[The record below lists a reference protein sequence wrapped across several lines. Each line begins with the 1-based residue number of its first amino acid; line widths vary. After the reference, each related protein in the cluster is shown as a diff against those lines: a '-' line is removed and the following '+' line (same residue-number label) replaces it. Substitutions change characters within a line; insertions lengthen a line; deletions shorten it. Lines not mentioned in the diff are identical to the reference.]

1 MSDQEQYK
9 SPDVPLYVSL
19 DGALIKSDIDF
30 ELFFALLARSFTFL
44 FLAPIW
50 LLKGKANFKQQI
62 ALRTDLDPALLPY
75 NQKFLRYLRE
85 QKKSGRTIILITAA
99 NKIYAQKIANHLDL
113 FDEVLASD
121 EQSILYD
128 DRKAAS
134 IQSKQGTHE
143 FDYVGNAQTD
153 KNTWRY
159 ARKIVLANP
168 TPAIKTVASPDFE
181 LERIFDDRIPAV
193 TAVFRAMR
201 PHQWLKNILLFVT
214 LLASH
219 RIDSPQ
225 LVAQAILGFI
235 VFCFCTSSVYLLND
249 LIDLQSDRTH
259 QRKRFR
265 PLAAGQL
272 SIQLGTI
279 LIPVLL
285 LVAITLA
292 SFLPSS
298 FLSIL
303 AGYYLLTLLYSL
315 WLKRVVLLDVLILA
329 ILYTFRIVAGGAAV
343 EITPSFW
350 LLTFSMFIF
359 FSLAMIKRYTELVTL
374 NSTSKHSTA
383 GRDYDVMDADF
394 LMSIGTSS
402 GLVAV
407 LVLALYINSNDVIQ
421 MYSHPQVIWLLCPVI
436 FYWIG
441 RVWLLA
447 KRGKMHDDPLI
458 FAIKDP
464 ASWWAGAIA
473 VGILFLAT

>member
-159 ARKIVLANP
+159 A
-168 TPAIKTVASPDFE
+168 
-181 LERIFDDRIPAV
+181 
-193 TAVFRAMR
+193 
-201 PHQWLKNILLFVT
+201 
-214 LLASH
+214 
-219 RIDSPQ
+219 
-225 LVAQAILGFI
+225 
-235 VFCFCTSSVYLLND
+235 
-249 LIDLQSDRTH
+249 
-259 QRKRFR
+259 
-265 PLAAGQL
+265 
-272 SIQLGTI
+272 
-279 LIPVLL
+279 
-285 LVAITLA
+285 
-292 SFLPSS
+292 
-298 FLSIL
+298 
-303 AGYYLLTLLYSL
+303 
-315 WLKRVVLLDVLILA
+315 
-329 ILYTFRIVAGGAAV
+329 
-343 EITPSFW
+343 
-350 LLTFSMFIF
+350 
-359 FSLAMIKRYTELVTL
+359 
-374 NSTSKHSTA
+374 
-383 GRDYDVMDADF
+383 
-394 LMSIGTSS
+394 
-402 GLVAV
+402 
-407 LVLALYINSNDVIQ
+407 
-421 MYSHPQVIWLLCPVI
+421 
-436 FYWIG
+436 
-441 RVWLLA
+441 
-447 KRGKMHDDPLI
+447 
-458 FAIKDP
+458 
-464 ASWWAGAIA
+464 
-473 VGILFLAT
+473 